1 VLLEAVGFAFLA
13 AINPSAL
20 LIGAAYLGSD
30 NPRKTA
36 VFYLAGAVIMTAAL
50 GVVFLVA
57 IRAGGLSQVGNRT
70 PRYGLRLGLG
80 VVALAAAIVVARREP
95 KAAPGPTDG
104 DGQKK
109 QGWMAR
115 LISRPSPLTAIL
127 VGILLFY
134 PSAGLVAAVQAI
146 GTSRDSLGLE
156 AVGVALVV
164 LIDVLTIWVP
174 LLVYLIAPDATTR
187 ALRAFDD
194 WLRAHKR
201 TITIVGLTAVGL
213 ILIVNGSLG
222 LTGLAVVRVPD
233 RLEDRRF
240 AAEQRRLADLL
251 LDRRGRHRVAE
262 EQQQGHRLDDDRR
275 PHGVESDLAPV
286 VEAVQDGRH

>member
-1 VLLEAVGFAFLA
+1 MLLEAIGFAFLA

-20 LIGAAYLGSD
+20 LIGAAYLGSA

-36 VFYLAGAVIMTAAL
+36 GFYLAGAIIMTAAL

-57 IRAGGLSQVGNRT
+57 IRAGGLNQVGHRT

-80 VVALAAAIVVARREP
+80 VAALVAGIVVARREP
-95 KAAPGPTDG
+95 KAAPADG
-104 DGQKK
+104 ATPKK

-115 LISRPSPLTAIL
+115 MISRPSPLTAL
-127 VGILLFY
+127 VVGILLFY

-146 GTSRDSLGLE
+146 GTSHDSLGLE

-164 LIDVLTIWVP
+164 LVDVLVIWLP
-174 LLVYLIAPDATTR
+174 LLVYLVAPDATTR

-201 TITIVGLTAVGL
+201 TITIVGLTAVGV

-222 LTGLAVVRVPD
+222 LANLAVVRVPD
-233 RLEDRRF
+233 RLEDRRL
-240 AAEQRRLADLL
+240 APEQRRLADLL

-262 EQQQGHRLDDDRR
+262 EQQQGHGLDDDRR
-275 PHGVESDLAPV
+275 PHGVERDLAPV
-286 VEAVQDGRH
+286 VQAVQHGRD

>member
-1 VLLEAVGFAFLA
+1 MLLTAIGFAFLA

-36 VFYLAGAVIMTAAL
+36 MFYLAGAIIMTAAL
-50 GVVFLVA
+50 GVIFLVA
-57 IRAGGLSQVGNRT
+57 IRAGGLSQVGHRT

-80 VVALAAAIVVARREP
+80 VVALVAGIVVARRPP
-95 KAAPGPTDG
+95 KPAPGPDDG
-104 DGQKK
+104 GAKK
-109 QGWMAR
+109 QGWLAR
-115 LISRPSPLTAIL
+115 LISQPSPLTAVL
-127 VGILLFY
+127 VGILVFY

-146 GTSRDSLGLE
+146 GTSHDSLGLE

-164 LIDVLTIWVP
+164 LVDVIVIWVP

-187 ALRAFDD
+187 ALRGFDD

-201 TITIVGLTAVGL
+201 TITIVGLVAVGV
-213 ILIVNGSLG
+213 ILVVNGSLG
-222 LTGLAVVRVPD
+222 LAGLPVVRRAD
-233 RLEDRRF
+233 RLEDRRL
-240 AAEQRRLADLL
+240 APEQRRLANLL

-262 EQQQGHRLDDDRR
+262 EQQQ
-275 PHGVESDLAPV
+275 
-286 VEAVQDGRH
+286 